1 MALARKL
8 MLVSALTAGYG
19 LGTYDDGHGIDDGA
33 DVLTYLQTL
42 HVALE
47 GPRSTTELE
56 PADARLIVVSDSR
69 QNLLGDLSAGITR
82 VDAPLNERPG
92 VQPN

>member
-19 LGTYDDGHGIDDGA
+19 LGTYDDGNGIDDGA

-42 HVALE
+42 QVALE
-47 GPRSTTELE
+47 GPRSTTDLE
-56 PADARLIVVSDSR
+56 PADRRLIVVSDSG
-69 QNLLGDLSAGITR
+69 QNLLGDGSAGFIR
-82 VDAPLNERPG
+82 VDAPLKERAG
-92 VQPN
+92 VLPN

>member
-19 LGTYDDGHGIDDGA
+19 LGTYDDVDGIDDGA
-33 DVLTYLQTL
+33 DVLGYLQTL
-42 HVALE
+42 QVALE
-47 GPRSTTELE
+47 GPRSATDLG
-56 PADARLIVVSDSR
+56 PADARVLVVSDSG
-69 QNLLGDLSAGITR
+69 QNLPGDINAGITR

-92 VQPN
+92 VSPN